1 MIPLLRAPAI
11 VYRILEV
18 YGPALFFILGFV
30 FDIATLDRIDTL
42 STLIPVSLY
51 LCVALGF
58 ILRDTL
64 KGEGTYT
71 QDIIHFALGA
81 LLSSYTL
88 FFFKSASI
96 LSSLAFMLFMVGIL
110 LFNETKWARSFE
122 GSLQVA
128 LLTLVLHCT
137 FILFYPLVFGSVSG
151 MIFWYA
157 VLSGSLTLALIIYLL
172 KKKIDFERLKKSWII
187 PAVAITVLLILA
199 NLFKVIPPAPL
210 AVQEM
215 AIYHNVEKD
224 YPRYYL
230 SLERAAWK
238 FWQSGDQE
246 FKARPGDKV
255 YVFAR
260 IFAPGGVNEEIILH
274 WQVYQKGWMTSDR
287 IPLQITGGRSEGH
300 RGYAYKQNYS
310 PGLWR
315 VSVETKD
322 GREISRLD
330 FEIYEDTA
338 QSKRLMRTI
347 VDGED

>member
-1 MIPLLRAPAI
+1 MIPLLRTPAI
-11 VYRILEV
+11 INRILEI

-51 LCVALGF
+51 LSVALGF
-58 ILRDTL
+58 IIRDTL
-64 KGEGTYT
+64 CGEGTYT

-122 GSLQVA
+122 GALQVA
-128 LLTLVLHCT
+128 LLTLVIHCT

-151 MIFWYA
+151 MVFWYA
-157 VLSGSLTLALIIYLL
+157 LLSGSALLALVIYLL
-172 KKKIDFERLKKSWII
+172 AKKLGLEKMKKSWVI
-187 PAVAITVLLILA
+187 PATLMTLFLILS

-215 AIYHNVEKD
+215 GIYHHVEKD

-230 SLERAAWK
+230 SLERPSWK
-238 FWQSGDQE
+238 FWQSGDQD

-260 IFAPGGVNEEIILH
+260 IFAPGGVQEKIILH
-274 WQVYQKGWMTSDR
+274 WQNYQKGWVTSDR
-287 IPLQITGGRSEGH
+287 IALTINGGRSEGH
-300 RGYAYKQNYS
+300 RGYAYKQNYT
-310 PGLWR
+310 PGSWR
-315 VSVETKD
+315 VSVETED

-330 FEIYEDTA
+330 FEIYEDT
-338 QSKRLMRTI
+338 SGGKRLMRTI
-347 VDGED
+347 VDGE